1 MLDVPK
7 YIEDRI
13 RRPPPTEC
21 CVLPNTPPIV
31 SFGNAHTARIATL
44 GLNPS
49 YIEFEDGY
57 VAAGYGDLLFA
68 PDSTIREILHDQYEY
83 FQRKEYRWFKPL
95 ETILN
100 ESHASYKDGSAASL
114 DLVQWA
120 TKPVWSKLSVI
131 VKRKLLSQD
140 VPFLAQQLQN
150 ENFHTLLVNGSGV
163 SKALQSHFQL
173 KLSLVDT
180 INGIPGTKTIRDTQL
195 YFGRL
200 FDRTCVIAW
209 DINLQGTPFK
219 GKGKKTQMIATLA
232 KRIAQI
238 YSTHC

>member
-13 RRPPPTEC
+13 RRPPPNGC
-21 CVLPNTPPIV
+21 CVVPNTPPVV

-57 VAAGYGDLLFA
+57 VAAGYGDLLHA
-68 PDSTIREILHDQYEY
+68 PDPAIREILQDQYGY
-83 FQRKEYRWFKPL
+83 FQRKQYRWFKPL

-120 TKPVWSKLSVI
+120 TKPVWSKLSVS
-131 VKRKLLSQD
+131 VKRKLLHED
-140 VPFLAQQLQN
+140 VPFLRQQLQT
-150 ENFHTLLVNGSGV
+150 ENFLILLVNGSGV
-163 SKALQSHFQL
+163 SKVLQLNFHL
-173 KLSLVDT
+173 KLFLADT
-180 INGIPGTKTIRDTQL
+180 VSGIPGTKNVQDTWV
-195 YFGRL
+195 YSGRL
-200 FDRTCVIAW
+200 FDRICVIAW

-219 GKGKKTQMIATLA
+219 GKGKKDQMIATLA
-232 KRIAQI
+232 QRIAQI
-238 YSTHC
+238 ISTHC